1 MSLNGLD
8 DAKIKEAHDAAVA
21 EPQGCCALFGFLRYR
36 RRSVLIK
43 YVPADCSRLIQA
55 AFHYIL
61 LRALHP
67 PTSSLRRRRLMEIAE
82 EAEEDIRAKRQST
95 VPEERPATAKAASIA
110 GPAAQYHLLIQCS
123 QASRQS
129 HLRALRK
136 PKRPKTSHLLQG
148 CLKLLRSVLH
158 GRASQIFSVYPT
170 DLYSTSSY
178 GSSRP
183 KVKLGPRPS
192 LDVGGR
198 PHTSGATSHYRPVS
212 TLPAGLKL
220 FSKGSKSNPPSM
232 TVSPPSSDTM
242 PASQQT
248 PRPHTSSANANINT
262 PKTPAMTP
270 EKARL
275 MKAME
280 LRKKQMS
287 STSRPPLPTEPT
299 SKPAEDGLKNP
310 TVESHGSSTEAPREV
325 HDTLAMLD
333 DMTKEDDSA
342 ISFGTHSTLKT
353 DDSDAARSDSYPAS
367 SISEATE
374 STDETVQEGHTTMP
388 DKEDS
393 EVPNA
398 SASSPTPTSE
408 KIEEE
413 LLSEEGGEE
422 LPLEAKVEKDS
433 TIQEPPSPSSVQLE
447 GKRSDNVAQ
456 DINESTGAS
465 EGKSTPQF
473 KASSIP
479 TSSFNVAAREAASSA
494 SEVDAVPASPA
505 TAEAKEW
512 RSSLATPLKTPLER
526 TSSADTK
533 KSLTEDD
540 QENALVRKKTKR
552 KGLIEPI
559 RTDID
564 LTDRSAPNSVAN
576 FSSDD
581 EFMEELEDAV
591 FHEAKPISV
600 SKSPISPVFPSE
612 IPSPK
617 KKEGNRFSRAF
628 SSPFVKD
635 TPSPALLSPH
645 VKTESSRSVSASAAY
660 LNRINQQPS
669 QILSKKV
676 NVGSGIS
683 QRIKAL
689 EKFSSAS
696 PSTTG
701 APATAPIASPAF
713 FAVRPG
719 SVRDSRSPSIAER
732 ASSLNRNSPSP
743 NLSRE
748 SSPETLKPRE
758 RSGSIQNRLNT
769 FNGSPNSSSMPAQR
783 SMPESI
789 SVTARIIRDPS
800 QPFPSK
806 PEAGK
811 DPSEYTPLDL
821 KQSPLVID
829 HQKAVA
835 TPKETIKERRLS
847 SSSKASKST
856 TTKERRSSI
865 TIVKDIISQDIYPYP
880 TLLSPSR
887 PPSTHTNGSPGFSKA
902 MSIGRRSTSSRD
914 AALSPA
920 PTASSSSSMSDEKE
934 KKSSRASR
942 IMQRMSSSISSS
954 RKTIAHAMSP
964 TVREEGEPLASPS
977 FQSSSTFP
985 AITSTNIGDV
995 NVQFPDSL
1003 LWKRRSMVLD
1013 SQGYLIAH
1021 AGAVRRYHLSTFRSP
1036 CIPDVEMQ
1044 ELPNS
1049 VVLDFVE
1056 GGGLQVACEDR
1067 SGQAQILT
1075 ILTVLQEAHRT
1086 WAAYGQ

>member
-248 PRPHTSSANANINT
+248 PRPHTSSGR
-262 PKTPAMTP
+262 PKSSSG
-270 EKARL
+270 ARL

-353 DDSDAARSDSYPAS
+353 DDSDAARSDSYPVSPAGP
-367 SISEATE
+367 TE

-465 EGKSTPQF
+465 E
-473 KASSIP
+473 
-479 TSSFNVAAREAASSA
+479 
-494 SEVDAVPASPA
+494 EVDAVPASPA

-865 TIVKDIISQDIYPYP
+865 TIVKDIISQGRA
-880 TLLSPSR
+880 S
-887 PPSTHTNGSPGFSKA
+887 FSER
-902 MSIGRRSTSSRD
+902 RRSITLEISTPTRRSSRHRAHLQLIQM
-914 AALSPA
+914 AALVSVRLSLSPA